1 MVQCAFDGF
10 AFGETVQ
17 TCSTF
22 LAETFKDGMPTFRYH
37 LYFAG
42 IHSYYMY
49 LSFESWQIIS
59 YYFSIV
65 AFLVLEGGRLQYV
78 K

>member
-10 AFGETVQ
+10 AFGEIVQ
-17 TCSTF
+17 MCSTF

-49 LSFESWQIIS
+49 FCLKVGKFYHVI
-59 YYFSIV
+59 
-65 AFLVLEGGRLQYV
+65 FL
-78 K
+78 